1 MDQYHIQGIE
11 NQLYEDR
18 GACFRGTVRVRFEHL
33 HFGDLCPRASN
44 EKVTATLKDKF
55 TSEGC
60 LRLEPRHHIPAII
73 SQATLDLAIQASPG
87 ATEAALLSGCKKLP
101 CELRIPD
108 GVAIE
113 CLQGLHRVA
122 AAQRFLPRRD

>member
-1 MDQYHIQGIE
+1 M
-11 NQLYEDR
+11 
-18 GACFRGTVRVRFEHL
+18 
-33 HFGDLCPRASN
+33 
-44 EKVTATLKDKF
+44 VTATLKDKF

-73 SQATLDLAIQASPG
+73 SQATLELAIQDSPG
-87 ATEAALLSGCKKLP
+87 ATEDALLSGCKKLP

-108 GVAIE
+108 GVTIE

-122 AAQRFLPRRD
+122 AAQRLLPRRDWWWTIDLYLDGMSLQSIGILCLFSLFLGLV